1 MIGYKGLNK
10 DYTAYTGFKYEIGK
24 TYELHKDE
32 KLKICQCGFH
42 FCKNPI
48 DVYGYCPDNDN
59 DTFIIV
65 EVEALGEIVH
75 EATKYATN
83 KIKILREY
91 TKEELDKLI
100 SDNKHN
106 TGNYNT
112 GDYNVGSLNSGNRNT
127 GEYNSGNYNTSYYN
141 SGNFNSGNNNTGDY
155 NTGFCNTGNYNSG
168 CFNSGS
174 CNTGS
179 CNAGMY
185 NSGDCNY
192 GKHNT
197 GNYNSGC
204 YNSGCF
210 NTDEPKMRMFNKTC
224 DMTYNEF
231 LWSIDYSFTYLCY
244 RIYDKDLLPEDR
256 ARIEALPNYDPDI
269 FTELTGIK
277 FD

>member
-1 MIGYKGLNK
+1 MIGYKGLHK

-24 TYELHKDE
+24 TYELPKDE

-48 DVYGYCPDNDN
+48 DVYGYCPEKDN

-65 EVEALGEIVH
+65 EVEALGEIVR

-106 TGNYNT
+106 TGDYNT
-112 GDYNVGSLNSGNRNT
+112 GDYNVGNLNSGNRNT
-127 GEYNSGNYNTSYYN
+127 GDHNSGYYNTGFCN
-141 SGNFNSGNNNTGDY
+141 SGHYNTGNNNTGDY

-168 CFNSGS
+168 CFNSGTA
-174 CNTGS
+174 NTGN

-185 NSGDCNY
+185 NNGDCNF
-192 GKHNT
+192 GSHNT

-210 NTDEPKMRMFNKTC
+210 NTDNPKMRMFNKTC

-231 LWSIDYSFTYLCY
+231 MLSIDYSFSALCY
-244 RIYDKDLLPEDR
+244 RIHDNELLPEDR
-256 ARIEALPNYDPDI
+256 ARIEALPNYNPDI
-269 FTELTGIK
+269 FTEITGIK